1 MNYGL
6 QGFYSLLLIFSVL
19 PWEYWYASTKAI
31 PYHISGLK
39 FRQNRPTSNDI
50 YIQRAYFLHSPLHS
64 RETKRRQRIASTNT
78 ADYWAD
84 KTTNTSKPTAVS
96 EDFFT
101 DQHTANDISLIPF
114 KLVLFNRELKAY
126 AKLEE
131 HISSHEATHI
141 YYFLILFYIRI
152 FLYHYFNLY
161 SITVKISSYKRKSVT
176 SS

>member
-1 MNYGL
+1 MDCKD
-6 QGFYSLLLIFSVL
+6 SLLLIFSVF

-31 PYHISGLK
+31 PYPISGLK
-39 FRQNRPTSNDI
+39 FRQSRPTSNDI

-64 RETKRRQRIASTNT
+64 KETKRRLRIASTNT

-126 AKLEE
+126 AKLDGGAYFITRGNT
-131 HISSHEATHI
+131 HLLFPYIILYTYFSIS
-141 YYFLILFYIRI
+141 LF
-152 FLYHYFNLY
+152 
-161 SITVKISSYKRKSVT
+161 
-176 SS
+176 